1 MSDPITTTLIVGT
14 LLGAGTGVAAS
25 KMSQPKIPQN
35 PSAPDITPTDT
46 AEAMASRRAERQGK
60 KAAAAFGR
68 SDTILTGP
76 EGLGNTVAG
85 MAGGGNTGAGMAG
98 VGKTLLGQ

>member
-1 MSDPITTTLIVGT
+1 MAGLTSALVIGT
-14 LLGAGTGVAAS
+14 LLGAGAGVAAS
-25 KMSQPKIPQN
+25 MSKPKFSGPNFEGMQ
-35 PSAPDITPTDT
+35 SALKDIDET
-46 AEAMASRRAERQGK
+46 MASRRAERQGK

-76 EGLGNTVAG
+76 EGLGNTGAG